1 MTGRRHPRRNVDKGN
16 VEKLEA
22 LALAQRDQ
30 THETTFVRPRKG
42 LTDRSLQ
49 AWDAFARA
57 LAKHGV
63 IEGLR
68 YEDGALTFPRT
79 SKVPVQWTDPD
90 SQARTRAL
98 RDSRRGEQPTPSVRS
113 KSLSKKRMTIEE
125 FQELVDRAD
134 ALGITLV
141 TR

>member
-1 MTGRRHPRRNVDKGN
+1 MTGRRHPRRNVDVGN
-16 VEKLEA
+16 VDKLTH
-22 LALAQRDQ
+22 LAEMQRHQ
-30 THETTFVRPRKG
+30 LSETTFVRLRRG

-57 LAKHGV
+57 LVKHGV

-98 RDSRRGEQPTPSVRS
+98 RESRRGDRPTPSVRS
-113 KSLSKKRMTIEE
+113 KALSKKRMTIEE